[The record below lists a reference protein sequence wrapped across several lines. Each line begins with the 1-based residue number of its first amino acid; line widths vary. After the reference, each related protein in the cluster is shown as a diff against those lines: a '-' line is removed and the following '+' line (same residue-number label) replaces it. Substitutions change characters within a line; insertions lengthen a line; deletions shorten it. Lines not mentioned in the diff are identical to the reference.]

1 MFHGSITA
9 LVTPF
14 IEGAFDAKSF
24 EKVLVYQ
31 IEHGSHGLV
40 PCGTTGEAPT
50 LEENEVRAILDMSV
64 QAVKSQ
70 NSKSVPVIAGTGSNS
85 TSKTIYMTRLAQSC
99 GVDAALVV
107 VPYYNKP
114 SQDGMYSHFKAVHDA
129 TDLPIVLYNVPS
141 RCGVEIS
148 VETVCRL
155 AELPR
160 VMAIKDATP
169 DVSRTTEIKSR
180 VKDSFRVLCGDD
192 AIAGAALAHGA
203 DGCISVASNIAPAMC
218 AAFQDAW
225 AARDIALFQS
235 LQARL
240 MPLHKVL
247 FTESSPAP
255 TKYAASRL
263 GLCRDEVRL
272 PLVEATPACR
282 ERVDQVLTELGLIS
296 VAKSEKLR
304 A

>member
-1 MFHGSITA
+1 M
-9 LVTPF
+9 VTPF
-14 IEGAFDAKSF
+14 SDGTFDAKSF
-24 EKVLVYQ
+24 EKILAYQ
-31 IEHGSHGLV
+31 IDNGSHGLV

-50 LEENEVRAILDMSV
+50 LEEAEVRAILDMSV
-64 QAVKSQ
+64 QAVKGQ
-70 NSKSVPVIAGTGSNS
+70 NGRRIPVIAGTGSNS
-85 TSKTIYMTRLAQSC
+85 TAKTIHMTRMAQDC

-114 SQDGMYSHFKAVHDA
+114 SQDGMYEHFKSVHDA

-160 VMAIKDATP
+160 IMAIKDATP

-203 DGCISVASNIAPAMC
+203 DGCISVASNVAPALC
-218 AAFQDAW
+218 SQFQEAW
-225 AARDIALFQS
+225 VARNISLFQE
-235 LQARL
+235 LQAKL

-247 FTESSPAP
+247 FIESSPAP
-255 TKYAASRL
+255 VKYAVSRL

-272 PLVEATPACR
+272 PLVSASEGCR
-282 ERVDQVLTELGLIS
+282 SKVDVVLENLGLIGS
-296 VAKSEKLR
+296 EKSEKLR